1 MMVASGTANEK
12 GRLIIVSG
20 PSGAGKSTIIRRVL
34 ACRPELKYAIS
45 FTTRAP
51 RGTERDGVDYYFV
64 SDEEFRE
71 KINEGEFAEWAEVH
85 GHFYGTS
92 ARFIEENL
100 LNGSDVIVDVDPQ
113 GAKRLLSKYTD
124 VLSIFVRPPTI
135 DVLKDRLTARET
147 DSPEVIERRLKN
159 AREEMKEMHH
169 YTYILVNDDL
179 EKAVSRFQAIL
190 DESEGHG

>member
-124 VLSIFVRPPTI
+124 ALSIFVRPPTI

>member
-34 ACRPELKYAIS
+34 ARRPELKYAIS

-64 SDEEFRE
+64 SEEEFRE

-124 VLSIFVRPPTI
+124 ALSIFVRPPTI